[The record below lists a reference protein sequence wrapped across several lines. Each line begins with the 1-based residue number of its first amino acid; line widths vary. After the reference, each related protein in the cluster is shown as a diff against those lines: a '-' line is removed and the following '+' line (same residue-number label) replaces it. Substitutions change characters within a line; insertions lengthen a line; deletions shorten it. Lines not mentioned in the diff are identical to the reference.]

1 MVLSLLQNG
10 FEVLAHSS
18 DSNRSKKLLAKC
30 RSFDP
35 QVAGRLRVTTSLVKG
50 VHVRHWVVGKSDR
63 KVLDYVPQGAKA
75 VVFSVPNPFESGRRD
90 VLVLPGGILHMDLT
104 KLSKPRQ
111 FSNLLEDH
119 DPQTNLAC
127 LALLFA
133 APSQDVGRP
142 QVIAGE
148 NALIGT
154 NVN

>member
-63 KVLDYVPQGAKA
+63 KVLNYVPQGAKA

-119 DPQTNLAC
+119 DPQT
-127 LALLFA
+127 
-133 APSQDVGRP
+133 
-142 QVIAGE
+142 
-148 NALIGT
+148 
-154 NVN
+154 